1 MLVVQNLT
9 NRQLKFQGKTIE
21 PYGTAEYAVL
31 KDFIDLARLFNAGKV
46 TYRNVKVVA
55 VPKEEVAVEP
65 KVEEPV
71 KVEPVPEEVEKVEEP
86 VVEEKTVDEPVVEE
100 VKEPEQETTE
110 PEVIEPVKEEEPEV
124 VDKPKTSKRSKK
136 SKEDK

>member
-9 NRQLKFQGKTIE
+9 NRQLRFQGKTIE

-55 VPKEEVAVEP
+55 TPKEEVVVKT

-86 VVEEKTVDEPVVEE
+86 VTDEVNES
-100 VKEPEQETTE
+100 EQTTTD
-110 PEVIEPVKEEEPEV
+110 PEVIELVKEEEFEV
-124 VDKPKTSKRSKK
+124 TDKPKTSKRPKK

>member
-9 NRQLKFQGKTIE
+9 NRQLRFQGKTIE

-31 KDFIDLARLFNAGKV
+31 KDFIDLTRLFNAGKI
-46 TYRNVKVVA
+46 TYRKVKVVA
-55 VPKEEVAVEP
+55 TPKEEVVKT

-86 VVEEKTVDEPVVEE
+86 VTDEVNES
-100 VKEPEQETTE
+100 EQTATD
-110 PEVIEPVKEEEPEV
+110 PEVIELVKEEEFEV
-124 VDKPKTSKRSKK
+124 TDKPKTSKRSKK